1 MAKTARDLTRD
12 ELKSYRPWQN
22 LERYRKDAEVARR
35 REIAWGVAEKASRL
49 LKEQYQAT
57 RVIAFGSL
65 AHQAWFTPWS
75 DVDLAVWGAP
85 PKLYYK
91 AFGAVFD
98 LGLEAGI
105 EVDMLDASECSP
117 EVLKSIEKEGVEV

>member
-12 ELKSYRPWQN
+12 ELRSYRPWQN

-35 REIAWGVAEKASRL
+35 REIAWGVAEKSSRL

-75 DVDLAVWGAP
+75 DVDLAVWGVP

-91 AFGAVFD
+91 SFGAVYD
-98 LGLEAGI
+98 LGLESGI
-105 EVDMLDASECSP
+105 EVDMVDADR
-117 EVLKSIEKEGVEV
+117 